1 MYHYF
6 FTFPESLQRNQSE
19 DLFGKAAQDHTHI
32 KLNLS
37 TANFESDTDIIYMDG
52 ATLGWDNGLDAT
64 VFGGAHQNFSVYT
77 ELVAD
82 NEGQHLGIQSVPFVG
97 FEEVIVIGVHAA
109 KDTTIEISATFSNL
123 PNTYQ
128 VYLEDRFLQ
137 TFTILDAS
145 SKYSTTLTADLNGIG
160 RYYLHTSSAALN
172 ASYYDLNSISI
183 FTTDDNVLHI
193 EGVYN
198 EVGKLIIYDVT
209 GRLVL
214 QSSFSGNG
222 NNTIQLPHLKSGLY
236 LIQVH
241 LTKGIIT
248 KKLMLD

>member
-1 MYHYF
+1 MQ
-6 FTFPESLQRNQSE
+6 SNQSE

-37 TANFESDTDIIYMDG
+37 TADVERDTDIIYMDG

-64 VFGGAHQNFSVYT
+64 VFGGANQNFGIYT

-82 NEGQHLGIQSVPFVG
+82 NEGQHLGIQSLPFVG
-97 FEEVIVIGVHAA
+97 FEEVIAIGVHAA
-109 KDTTIEISATFSNL
+109 KDTSIEISATLSNL

-145 SKYSTTLTADLNGIG
+145 SNYSTTLTADLNGIG

-172 ASYYDLNSISI
+172 TTSYDLKPISI
-183 FTTDDNVLHI
+183 FT
-193 EGVYN
+193 
-198 EVGKLIIYDVT
+198 
-209 GRLVL
+209 
-214 QSSFSGNG
+214 
-222 NNTIQLPHLKSGLY
+222 
-236 LIQVH
+236 
-241 LTKGIIT
+241 
-248 KKLMLD
+248 